1 MIEENKS
8 KTTITEILVESQ
20 NKLHNDQKATEKFEV
35 VKHRKCCKP
44 KSIETEPINCQK
56 RYETLYID
64 CNDEETEDSSDSYT
78 SPSEETPD
86 NTPKQVRS
94 KIVKRKSWRKRA
106 LLLWIKKQIVIR
118 PKQPQINGTNRGKM
132 II

>member
-20 NKLHNDQKATEKFEV
+20 NKLHNDQKATEKFEA

-94 KIVKRKSWRKRA
+94 KISKKKKLKKKST
-106 LLLWIKKQIVIR
+106 ITVDQE
-118 PKQPQINGTNRGKM
+118 TNSNSTKTTSN
-132 II
+132 